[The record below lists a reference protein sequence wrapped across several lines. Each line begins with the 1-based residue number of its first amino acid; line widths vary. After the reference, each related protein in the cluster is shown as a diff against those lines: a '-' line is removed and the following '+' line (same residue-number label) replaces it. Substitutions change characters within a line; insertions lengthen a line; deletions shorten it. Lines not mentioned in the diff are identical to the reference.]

1 LANTFIK
8 TGKEMYKF
16 WITYYLFVKKA
27 YTKRW
32 KDMTSS
38 AVALAVA
45 CMYIH
50 LLLIFVIIDI
60 FLKWNVMNSL
70 FSKDL
75 PLGPIATIVSIFLF
89 TILFSLFKS
98 SGSLR
103 MRRQAVIRFRNFKRV
118 YSIIYLV
125 LTGIA
130 FLGIIALLIL
140 SRKSGVL

>member
-1 LANTFIK
+1 
-8 TGKEMYKF
+8 
-16 WITYYLFVKKA
+16 
-27 YTKRW
+27 
-32 KDMTSS
+32 
-38 AVALAVA
+38 
-45 CMYIH
+45 MYIH